1 VAIGVV
7 VGLAVLVVLGGAIAG
22 LIIMRPDNS
31 PDTRPNSNV
40 GNINALPSPSPTTTV
55 AKSTW
60 GPRND
65 NAGINEG
72 ERITFYPGSTPEKC
86 QADCDATPRCVA
98 YTYIRAG
105 AYNPS
110 DPPMCYL
117 MSVAKEFSP
126 SPCCISAIKN

>member
-1 VAIGVV
+1 MGIV
-7 VGLAVLVVLGGAIAG
+7 VGLAGLVVLGAAVVG
-22 LIIMRPDNS
+22 LIMSRPDNS
-31 PDTRPNSNV
+31 ADTRPNSNA
-40 GNINALPSPSPTTTV
+40 GNINALPSPTPTSTAT
-55 AKSTW
+55 KGTW

-86 QADCDATPRCVA
+86 QADCDATPRCIA

-105 AYNPS
+105 AYNQS

-117 MSVAKEFSP
+117 MAQAKEFSP
-126 SPCCISAIKN
+126 SPCCISAMKN